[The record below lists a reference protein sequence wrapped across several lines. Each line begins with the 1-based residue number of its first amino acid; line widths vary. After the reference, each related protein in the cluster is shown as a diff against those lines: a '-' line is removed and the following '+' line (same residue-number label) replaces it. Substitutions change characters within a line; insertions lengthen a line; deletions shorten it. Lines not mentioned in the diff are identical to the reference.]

1 MSFWLNDS
9 GFDKTT
15 IGLFALANL
24 LYAFK
29 FLWGPVLEKISNTHN
44 SNNMYK
50 VLMLITLGGCI
61 TVLATLS
68 TIIPEKKPI
77 LFFCGL
83 VVLSFFAASY
93 KMLLHASQM
102 LLVKSGYWGFTEAA
116 CTIGFRIGMIA
127 SGAGAL
133 YLSTIIPWS
142 QVYLLMSLF
151 CIPSFIGIVYFSFD
165 YPKNIDNEKISWKDR
180 FSMPFLDF
188 FLKEGWV
195 QILFFMIIYRLQDGF
210 LGKMP
215 NLFFR
220 EMGFSKEVISFS
232 YKLGGLF
239 FVALG
244 GLVGGYMC
252 ANIPY
257 RKTFFWG
264 LLLHGASGWVYLLL
278 QNSPGD
284 VFMLCIVVGII
295 EFTKGL
301 TLSAFFSYQLNAC
314 STQFAITQI
323 AFLTSLV
330 NLPHIALG
338 AISGF
343 MATYL
348 GWTWFFICSSA
359 LSIPALIF
367 IKKTPEF
374 HKKNKK

>member
-1 MSFWLNDS
+1 
-9 GFDKTT
+9 
-15 IGLFALANL
+15 
-24 LYAFK
+24 
-29 FLWGPVLEKISNTHN
+29 
-44 SNNMYK
+44 MYK

-61 TVLATLS
+61 AFLAFLS
-68 TIIPEKKPI
+68 TIIPNKNPL
-77 LFFCGL
+77 LFFSCL

-142 QVYLLMSLF
+142 QVYLLMALL
-151 CIPSFIGIVYFSFD
+151 CIPSFIGIAYFSFD
-165 YPKNIDNEKISWKDR
+165 YPKTIENEKITWKDR
-180 FSMPFLDF
+180 FSRPFLDF
-188 FLKEGWV
+188 FSKDKWF
-195 QILFFMIIYRLQDGF
+195 QILIFMIIYRLQDGF

-220 EMGFSKEVISFS
+220 EMGFSKEVISLS

-239 FVALG
+239 FVAVG
-244 GLVGGYMC
+244 GLVGGYLC
-252 ANIPY
+252 ANVPY

-278 QNSPGD
+278 QSFPGD
-284 VFMLCIVVGII
+284 TMMLCFVVGII
-295 EFTKGL
+295 ELTKGL

-314 STQFAITQI
+314 STRFAITQI
-323 AFLTSLV
+323 AFLTSIID
-330 NLPHIALG
+330 LPHIALG
-338 AISGF
+338 AMSGF

-348 GWTWFFICSSA
+348 GWTWFFIFSSV
-359 LSIPALIF
+359 LSVPALIF
-367 IKKTPEF
+367 IKNIPDF
-374 HKKNKK
+374 HKKK